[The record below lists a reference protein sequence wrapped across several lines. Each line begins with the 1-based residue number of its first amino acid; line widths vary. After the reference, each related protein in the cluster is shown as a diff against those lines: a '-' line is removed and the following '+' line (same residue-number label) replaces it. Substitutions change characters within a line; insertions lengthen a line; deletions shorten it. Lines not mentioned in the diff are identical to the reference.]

1 MSLFWKKLF
10 KQLRIRDKGKNNVIK
25 LPKGYYCK
33 NALISIEGDNNVIEI
48 DEHFICRGK
57 FSLRIQGNNNKIHLG
72 KNFYCHTYCS
82 LTLYAQNSTLN
93 FGDDVHIYI
102 SLDFESFGG
111 KNNLLVDIGNRVT
124 FMNTA
129 ITCFEEDS
137 SIIVGDDCI
146 FSYDT
151 VLYNTDGH
159 PIYAIDGDEPL
170 NRAHQI
176 KLGKRIW
183 VAHSVVILKNV
194 ELGNNLIL
202 GRGALV
208 NKSCLQDNCVLAGM
222 PARIVKE
229 NVRWELPFPAVGE
242 KSKFKGRAAPDIVMP
257 KPTKP

>member
-1 MSLFWKKLF
+1 MECSDVPTTNGEVEAFLTVFRHW
-10 KQLRIRDKGKNNVIK
+10 NNC
-25 LPKGYYCK
+25 LAMG
-33 NALISIEGDNNVIEI
+33 ISRHE
-48 DEHFICRGK
+48 F
-57 FSLRIQGNNNKIHLG
+57 
-72 KNFYCHTYCS
+72 
-82 LTLYAQNSTLN
+82 
-93 FGDDVHIYI
+93 
-102 SLDFESFGG
+102 
-111 KNNLLVDIGNRVT
+111 LVL
-124 FMNTA
+124 
-129 ITCFEEDS
+129 
-137 SIIVGDDCI
+137 GDDCI

-183 VAHSVVILKNV
+183 VAHSVVVLKNV

-202 GRGALV
+202 GRGALI

-222 PARIVKE
+222 PARVVKE